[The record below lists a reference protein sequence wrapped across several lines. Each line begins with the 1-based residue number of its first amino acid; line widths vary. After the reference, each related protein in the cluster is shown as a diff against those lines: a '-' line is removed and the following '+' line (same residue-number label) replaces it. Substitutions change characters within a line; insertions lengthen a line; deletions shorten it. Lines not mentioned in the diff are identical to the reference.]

1 MLCGVY
7 LGIAVLSI
15 ITLIIFLDP
24 FYRSKETKKSDCRN
38 CSTQFS
44 LVVATVK
51 HLKKTNQLLIIVSLF
66 QKNKFDL
73 FHI

>member
-15 ITLIIFLDP
+15 ITLSIFLDP
-24 FYRSKETKKSDCRN
+24 FYRSKENKKSDCRN

-51 HLKKTNQLLIIVSLF
+51 HLKKTNQLLIIVSCLVDHRL
-66 QKNKFDL
+66 DL
-73 FHI
+73 FY